1 VYSLHSFFRKL
12 AQGVGPSVVLLI
24 MGALGYVS
32 KLGTVG
38 QSPETAMNMC
48 WLVAGLYIFSAIL
61 MFVGIAFIY
70 NLNKPTL
77 DKMTAEL
84 NERRGIAPTET
95 EATETVE
102 EVVEETQTVEEDVA
116 QAEEVIEEVTQE
128 LADEA
133 QEVAEETIEDETTAN
148 EIVEEVT
155 ENEESPVE
163 ETTEE

>member
-1 VYSLHSFFRKL
+1 M
-12 AQGVGPSVVLLI
+12 A
-24 MGALGYVS
+24 ALGYDGELKANQPFEVAE
-32 KLGTVG
+32 K
-38 QSPETAMNMC
+38 MK
-48 WLVAGLYIFSAIL
+48 WLVAALYTFSAIV
-61 MFVGIAFIY
+61 MFVAITFIY
-70 NLNKPTL
+70 NL
-77 DKMTAEL
+77 DKKKVAVMTAEL

-102 EVVEETQTVEEDVA
+102 EVVEETQTLEKDVA

-133 QEVAEETIEDETTAN
+133 QEVAEDTIEDDATAN